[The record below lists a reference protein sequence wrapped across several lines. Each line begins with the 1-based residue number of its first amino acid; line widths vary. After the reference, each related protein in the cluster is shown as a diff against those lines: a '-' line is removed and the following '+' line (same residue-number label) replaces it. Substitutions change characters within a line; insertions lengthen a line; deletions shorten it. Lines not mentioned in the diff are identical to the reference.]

1 MFASL
6 SAALALLSA
15 AQAPSPPLS
24 TSVNLCNATPVT
36 VAFAVTRPAAPG
48 VTTQRGWFN
57 VEPGACLSG
66 AIGTG
71 RGGVA
76 GVHALSGS
84 FYWPGDGGDGDG
96 GTRQCVAA
104 GAMDRPTRTAPC
116 AASEREAVFAPV
128 PIETAGRGYLI
139 EHTVRCRDLS
149 APDAALC
156 ELGERDAQGFAALV
170 RRIEACNGRSAPMR
184 VAVAADGRDGGWRVD
199 GWDSL
204 APDSCAVVWR
214 GSPSSGTVFV
224 RAEFDG
230 DERDGTMDDI
240 AFCTPAGEGRF
251 SATATP
257 GAQSCPDGWQP
268 LGYRPVMFGPNTEQV
283 TVYD

>member
-6 SAALALLSA
+6 SASLALFAA

-24 TSVNLCNATPVT
+24 TSVNLCNETPVT

-76 GVHALSGS
+76 SVHARSGS
-84 FYWPGDGGDGDG
+84 FFWPGDSGDGSG

-104 GAMDRPTRTAPC
+104 GAMDRPARTPPC
-116 AASEREAVFAPV
+116 AEFEREAVFAPV
-128 PIETAGRGYLI
+128 PVAAQGRRYLI
-139 EHTVRCRDLS
+139 EHTVRCRDLD

-156 ELGERDAQGFAALV
+156 ASGERDAQGFAALV
-170 RRIEACNGRSAPMR
+170 RRIEACNARSAPMR
-184 VAVAADGRDGGWRVD
+184 VAVAADRQDGAWRVE

-204 APDSCAVVWR
+204 APDSCAIVWR
-214 GSPSSGTVFV
+214 GRPSSGSVFV

-230 DERDGTMDDI
+230 DERDGALEDI
-240 AFCTPAGEGRF
+240 AFCTPAGQSRF
-251 SATATP
+251 SAPAAP
-257 GAQSCPDGWQP
+257 GAQSCPDGAAA
-268 LGYRPVMFGPNTEQV
+268 LDYRPVMFGPNTEQV